1 MPRVI
6 TAEVKEIIDTNLT
19 DIQVQ
24 PFIKAANATVTK
36 LLGTTTDLSSTQKKE
51 IERWLS
57 AHLIACTKERQA
69 KAEKTVDASITYQGE
84 TGQGIKSTHYGQTAA
99 DLDTTGKLANLGK
112 RKVSLTAVESFD

>member
-6 TAEVKEIIDTNLT
+6 AAEVKEIIETDLTN
-19 DIQVQ
+19 IQVQ
-24 PFIKAANATVTK
+24 PFIKVANATVTK
-36 LLGTTTDLSSTQKKE
+36 LLGTTTDLSDTQKKE

-57 AHLIACTKERQA
+57 AHLIACTRERQA
-69 KAEKTVDASITYQGE
+69 KAEKAGGASITYQGE

-112 RKVSLTAVESFD
+112 RKVSLAAVTSFD